1 MARFLIALLAA
12 ALVAVQAGGQ
22 LGHAAPA
29 TAEVFWRTV
38 LPHSPLPDA
47 ILRLLRPAADTSSF
61 VSKAEE
67 RPPFD
72 YQDYRRSSSGD
83 GSSKR
88 TGAAARAGDFDYD
101 DYRGGGA
108 ADTPYGYSYS
118 KQAPSTNQAEE
129 RRVAAADTP
138 FGYDYKA
145 PSTNQAGERLA
156 GAAADTPFGYD
167 YKAPSMA
174 MGGGQ
179 AEPTKTKV
187 FFHEES
193 VRVGERLPFH
203 FPPASAP
210 ALGFLPRRIA
220 DSVPFTAPALPGVLA
235 AFGVAPGSTM
245 ASSMEATLRA
255 CETPTMAGESKFCAT
270 SLEALVERAMGVL
283 GTRDVRPVT
292 STLPRDGAPLQT
304 YTVRAVQRV
313 EGDPVFVACH
323 PEPFPYTVYRCH
335 TTGPSRAYMV
345 EMEGARGGVDGVT
358 IATVCH
364 TDTSMWN
371 PEHISFR
378 LLGTK
383 PGGTPVCHLMP
394 YGHIIWAK
402 NVKRWT
408 A

>member
-38 LPHSPLPDA
+38 LPHAPLPDA
-47 ILRLLRPAADTSSF
+47 ILRLLRPAADTSF
-61 VSKAEE
+61 VSKAED

-72 YQDYRRSSSGD
+72 YQDYRHSSSGD
-83 GSSKR
+83 DSSKR
-88 TGAAARAGDFDYD
+88 TGAAAGAGDFDYD
-101 DYRGGGA
+101 DYRGGGT
-108 ADTPYGYSYS
+108 ADTPFGYSYS
-118 KQAPSTNQAEE
+118 KQALSTNQAEE
-129 RRVAAADTP
+129 RRVATADTP

-145 PSTNQAGERLA
+145 PSTNQAGERLV

-167 YKAPSMA
+167 YKAPSTA
-174 MGGGQ
+174 MGAGQ

-203 FPPASAP
+203 FPPASPA
-210 ALGFLPRRIA
+210 ALGFLPRRVA

-235 AFGVAPGSTM
+235 AFGVAPGSAM
-245 ASSMEATLRA
+245 ASSIKATLRA

-283 GTRDVRPVT
+283 GTRDVKRVT
-292 STLPRDGAPLQT
+292 STLPRAGAPLQT

-313 EGDPVFVACH
+313 EGGPVFVACH

-345 EMEGARGGVDGVT
+345 EMEGARGAADGVT

-371 PEHISFR
+371 PEHVSFR

-402 NVKRWT
+402 NVKRST